1 MNNSKTCYANTC
13 HANTC
18 YANTCHANICYADN
32 ASFTTSNKK
41 EEQHAEEQHA
51 EEQHAEEQ
59 HAEEQD
65 WKNIQRLALDYDET
79 KTFEE
84 NEEINSEVA
93 YAWERVGER
102 KLKEKYE
109 LMMKLYESMGIKY

>member
-1 MNNSKTCYANTC
+1 M
-13 HANTC
+13 
-18 YANTCHANICYADN
+18 
-32 ASFTTSNKK
+32 
-41 EEQHAEEQHA
+41 
-51 EEQHAEEQ
+51 
-59 HAEEQD
+59 
-65 WKNIQRLALDYDET
+65 QRLALDYDET